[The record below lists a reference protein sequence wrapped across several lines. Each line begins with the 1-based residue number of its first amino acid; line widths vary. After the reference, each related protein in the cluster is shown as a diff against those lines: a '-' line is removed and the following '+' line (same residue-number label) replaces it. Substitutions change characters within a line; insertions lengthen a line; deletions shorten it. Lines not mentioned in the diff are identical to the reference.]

1 MALSSHLL
9 QAALMPD
16 PCLPRHA
23 HRSPVSGNQ
32 YVGYFATYDLQMIL
46 HLQKSVTAADR
57 SVADLARAPSQLRC
71 ILNTAAQA
79 TYRSENQADVGGGS
93 RCCCSCGQAKLL
105 SVKMVIRTPFL
116 LSFDYRFRQ
125 QDFMI
130 CKQRSKLLMC
140 SVWLAVIPVSER

>member
-32 YVGYFATYDLQMIL
+32 YVGYLATYDLQMTL

-57 SVADLARAPSQLRC
+57 SVADIGSGSESTQMYLT
-71 ILNTAAQA
+71 TAAQA

-93 RCCCSCGQAKLL
+93 RCCCSCGQATLL
-105 SVKMVIRTPFL
+105 SVKIVIRTPFL